1 MPDRMDVS
9 DRSVRQRSLHRN
21 FRSVFLATV
30 TSVTAHTKYSA
41 ARAADVDADL
51 LNDARRNFQPLPKDI
66 TRPSFRSRLHGLSSA
81 GSFFLRSANLR
92 RRDRELRLL
101 TAPAAIMLAKVRRPL
116 PKIVL
121 AIHGSSPL
129 VKLEL
134 VTGSLNWLL
143 EEVAPTTP
151 KTMVRD
157 RNIII
162 DRSVKASSRDESRFA
177 IGAAP
182 ILLLLFVASNVVL
195 SHA

>member
-1 MPDRMDVS
+1 
-9 DRSVRQRSLHRN
+9 
-21 FRSVFLATV
+21 
-30 TSVTAHTKYSA
+30 
-41 ARAADVDADL
+41 
-51 LNDARRNFQPLPKDI
+51 
-66 TRPSFRSRLHGLSSA
+66 
-81 GSFFLRSANLR
+81 
-92 RRDRELRLL
+92 
-101 TAPAAIMLAKVRRPL
+101 
-116 PKIVL
+116 
-121 AIHGSSPL
+121 
-129 VKLEL
+129 
-134 VTGSLNWLL
+134 LNWLL